1 MKNYLITRNNE
12 NLLGDMLDDL
22 FKPLFYGEGSTCM
35 ATDVKERD
43 DAYDMEIEMPGFEKS
58 DISVDFEKGYLTVS
72 AKKDEK
78 REEGNKYISRERH
91 RVCRRSYYVGEIDE
105 NGIAAKYE
113 NGVLTVTLPKRVEE
127 KPVARKIN
135 ID

>member
-1 MKNYLITRNNE
+1 MKNYLIEKSN
-12 NLLGDMLDDL
+12 GDLFSEVFGDL
-22 FKPLFYGEGSTCM
+22 FKPVFYGDGCSYM
-35 ATDVKERD
+35 ATDVREREG
-43 DAYDMEIEMPGFEKS
+43 AYDIEIEMPGFEKN

-72 AKKDEK
+72 AKKEDK

-105 NGIAAKYE
+105 NGITAKYE
-113 NGVLTVTLPKRVEE
+113 NGLLTVTLPKRVEE
-127 KPVARKIN
+127 KPVPKKIN